1 MDLFPRSD
9 IFMFFVW
16 WVSYPC
22 VLKALIYKGF
32 QLSQSFTL
40 DINVTHSTWH
50 EPLGLMSWAYFLN
63 LTFTGTYQWV
73 FGIFT
78 ENQCSG
84 KHIYHFPENL
94 SIEFLDI
101 LVSTSFHVI
110 FISGLDSLI
119 FFWIIIFT
127 VQFNYSINKSL
138 KRIGII
144 PRFF

>member
-1 MDLFPRSD
+1 MREITTYCVRVISF
-9 IFMFFVW
+9 
-16 WVSYPC
+16 SYILR
-22 VLKALIYKGF
+22 V
-32 QLSQSFTL
+32 
-40 DINVTHSTWH
+40 INTTHSTWP
-50 EPLGLMSWAYFLN
+50 EPHRLMSWADFLN
-63 LTFTGTYQWV
+63 PTFTGTCQWV

-94 SIEFLDI
+94 CIEFSDI
-101 LVSTSFHVI
+101 LVSTSFHII

>member
-9 IFMFFVW
+9 IFMFFAQ
-16 WVSYPC
+16 WVLCPR
-22 VLKALIYKGF
+22 VLQPLIYKGF
-32 QLSQSFTL
+32 QRTQSFFFL
-40 DINVTHSTWH
+40 INTTVSTW
-50 EPLGLMSWAYFLN
+50 LGPFSLMSWADFLH

-73 FGIFT
+73 FGIFP

-94 SIEFLDI
+94 CIEFLYI
-101 LVSTSFHVI
+101 LVSTSFHII

>member
-1 MDLFPRSD
+1 MSGNPLFTS
-9 IFMFFVW
+9 F
-16 WVSYPC
+16 S
-22 VLKALIYKGF
+22 ALYF
-32 QLSQSFTL
+32 STL
-40 DINVTHSTWH
+40 DINVTHSTWP
-50 EPLGLMSWAYFLN
+50 EPHRLMSWAYFLN

-138 KRIGII
+138 KRIWIT

>member
-1 MDLFPRSD
+1 MLLEYFDSRSYILENFNILKHFIYGLFQP
-9 IFMFFVW
+9 F
-16 WVSYPC
+16 Y
-22 VLKALIYKGF
+22 
-32 QLSQSFTL
+32 LSTL
-40 DINVTHSTWH
+40 NIDTTHSTW
-50 EPLGLMSWAYFLN
+50 LGPFSLMSWADFLH

-73 FGIFT
+73 FGIFP

-94 SIEFLDI
+94 CIEFLYI
-101 LVSTSFHVI
+101 LVSTSFHII

>member
-1 MDLFPRSD
+1 MIALLSLLPLPYFP
-9 IFMFFVW
+9 
-16 WVSYPC
+16 
-22 VLKALIYKGF
+22 
-32 QLSQSFTL
+32 TL
-40 DINVTHSTWH
+40 DIPTTHSTWP
-50 EPLGLMSWAYFLN
+50 EPHRLMSWAYFLN